1 MIENWIAE
9 ALCIIAIAFVLC
21 VLIIHI
27 LKLIG
32 EE

>member
-1 MIENWIAE
+1 MIDAWITE

-21 VLIIHI
+21 VLIIHV

>member
-1 MIENWIAE
+1 MIETWLAE
-9 ALCIIAIAFVLC
+9 GLCIVAIAFVLC
-21 VLIIHI
+21 TLIIHI